1 MSPGSTV
8 TLIAGHYFHWGVISI
23 SMTNLVIIIA
33 TVVVFI
39 LALLV
44 PFPRHQDDDDT
55 EARK

>member
-1 MSPGSTV
+1 MSPGSSV

-44 PFPRHQDDDDT
+44 PFPHRQDDDDP
-55 EARK
+55 EAR

>member
-1 MSPGSTV
+1 MSSSSTV

-23 SMTNLVIIIA
+23 SMTNLVIIIS

-44 PFPRHQDDDDT
+44 PFPHRQDDDDP
-55 EARK
+55 EARR